1 MSVALSSLQRS
12 QPRWSCT
19 ISCRRVVRLWHNSGG
34 SGRRPWLEREDE
46 MSDYAVVSLKSVDNA
61 GAQFGL
67 PEESFELRMGRVPL
81 AGEIAGVSYM
91 RLGPGWRQ
99 PFGHR
104 HKQQEEV
111 YVLVNGSARMK
122 VGDEIV
128 EMTPWTAVRVP
139 PSTVRALEA

>member
-1 MSVALSSLQRS
+1 
-12 QPRWSCT
+12 
-19 ISCRRVVRLWHNSGG
+19 
-34 SGRRPWLEREDE
+34 

-61 GAQFGL
+61 GTQFGL

-139 PSTVRALEA
+139 PSTVRALEGGPDGAELVIVGAPATGTGDGEPLQGWWSDSVDERSGKLRA